1 MPFLLSRLLYK
12 PEIRE
17 FRSFFILLLAV
28 SWIITLGKTELT
40 LYDYASRVAL
50 QEVGCCFWLEMS
62 RDSIVRWGAAWTL
75 VTTLWGVSSLTC
87 LSLLIC
93 KMGENSRS
101 YLVGLLRELSLVFKA
116 VSGMCVYI
124 NALPPS
130 ASLLSPPLPTFSLI
144 NVFGFLK
151 EGSTENRTFA
161 LFIKSELWKPRKQ
174 RILEGTL
181 EGIVVASAWLI

>member
-101 YLVGLLRELSLVFKA
+101 YLVGLLRELSLKQYLV
-116 VSGMCVYI
+116 CVCTLTPSLHL
-124 NALPPS
+124 LPFFP
-130 ASLLSPPLPTFSLI
+130 PPLTIFSLI

-161 LFIKSELWKPRKQ
+161 LFIESELWKPRKQ